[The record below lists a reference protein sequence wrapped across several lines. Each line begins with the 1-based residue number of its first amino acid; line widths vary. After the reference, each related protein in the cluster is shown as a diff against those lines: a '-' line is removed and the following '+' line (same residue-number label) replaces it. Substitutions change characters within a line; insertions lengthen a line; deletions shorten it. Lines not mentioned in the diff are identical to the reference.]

1 MHSIMS
7 VCISHW
13 KFGHFFRCTLQC
25 VSRISHL
32 FDSFTFYLPGSC
44 VLYIR
49 YMWFIQSLYVY
60 VMYVVYSLPS
70 QIGAHA
76 QVAKS
81 IFDNAGNVVSLKP
94 SIHCATAKTYF
105 VSVGKF
111 MSEAGVILNIW
122 NLGELWKRKPVAN
135 LVCAC
140 ANGVLQNPVTAVT
153 SPSLAASCIA
163 GRLSC
168 GWKRC

>member
-1 MHSIMS
+1 
-7 VCISHW
+7 
-13 KFGHFFRCTLQC
+13 
-25 VSRISHL
+25 
-32 FDSFTFYLPGSC
+32 
-44 VLYIR
+44 
-49 YMWFIQSLYVY
+49 
-60 VMYVVYSLPS
+60 
-70 QIGAHA
+70 
-76 QVAKS
+76 
-81 IFDNAGNVVSLKP
+81 
-94 SIHCATAKTYF
+94 
-105 VSVGKF
+105 VGKF

-140 ANGVLQNPVTAVT
+140 ANGVLQNPVTAVA